1 MAANGDIVR
10 LTAVIG
16 AGRMGLGIAESFVV
30 SGLDVVFAEVTP
42 ERSRSSPARLAERM
56 KAHADAGLID
66 PGAVERAARVE
77 AAEDIAGAVRDADLI
92 IECVTEDVGVKEK
105 VLRAC
110 DEGSADDT
118 IIASNTSSLDIEV
131 LATFVQRPER
141 FLGMHWFNPPEWTP
155 GVEVVLGPKTDRAV
169 VDRVVALLRAIGK
182 QPSVVSSGVGFI
194 ANRLQMA
201 MFCEAARCVEE
212 GLASPRDIDEVV
224 RSCFGFRLPF
234 FGPFQ
239 IADMAGLDVYEAVIE
254 QHEQGLGERFEVPAA
269 VRRLVSE
276 GRCGTAAGG
285 GFYDYEPGASERL
298 LVQRDRL
305 YASLSELLGRQP
317 PPVFDGGDPVA

>member
-1 MAANGDIVR
+1 MTFDGDVAR

-16 AGRMGLGIAESFVV
+16 AGRMGLGIAESFIV
-30 SGLDVVFAEVTP
+30 SGRQVIFAEVTP
-42 ERSRSSPARLAERM
+42 ERARSSPARLAERM
-56 KAHADAGLID
+56 EAHANAGLID
-66 PGAVERAARVE
+66 PEAVERAGEVQ
-77 AAEDIAGAVRDADLI
+77 AADDIAGAVREADLV
-92 IECVTEDVGVKEK
+92 IECVTEDVGVKEG

-110 DEGSADDT
+110 DEGSPDDA
-118 IIASNTSSLDIEV
+118 ILASNTSSLDIEV
-131 LATFVQRPER
+131 LSGFVREPRR

-155 GVEVVLGPKTDRAV
+155 GVEVVLGSKTDRAV
-169 VDRVVALLRAIGK
+169 VDRVVDLLRAIGK

-201 MFCEAARCVEE
+201 MFCEAARCVDE

-254 QHEQGLGERFEVPAA
+254 QHEQGLGERFQVPEA

-276 GRCGTAAGG
+276 GRCGTAAGA
-285 GFYDYEPGASERL
+285 GFYDYGPGAPERL
-298 LVQRDRL
+298 LVERDRL
-305 YASLSELLGRQP
+305 YAALSELLGRQP
-317 PPVFDGGDPVA
+317 PPVFDGGEPVA